1 MAGLPYAVPSNYVI
15 RLVEESATA
24 NATLDGTA
32 RSEPTQPHP
41 GPHPSF
47 PHHFQFPQIS
57 LHNLTL
63 KAHYHGPHTP
73 ESIRTSTSGTWAPA
87 TDVRETLRS
96 YHIEIETPGTTDK
109 EALLIQWLSPHTLL
123 VQGNIKRPANI
134 GLLDGEEGEKVW
146 EGKDDGWAREAGHDK
161 KPEADGGPIERTPSR
176 ETVEAELLADMRPSI
191 LLSERKVGP
200 WRRTFTL
207 PNDVDIQELKARL
220 EGGLLRIDVPKRSVE
235 DEELLKRGGVKVTI
249 E

>member
-1 MAGLPYAVPSNYVI
+1 MAGLPYAVPSNYVV

-24 NATLDGTA
+24 NAPLDGPT
-32 RSEPTQPHP
+32 RTEPTQPHP

-73 ESIRTSTSGTWAPA
+73 ESIRTSSAGTWAPA
-87 TDVRETLRS
+87 TDIRETLRF

-109 EALLIQWLSPHTLL
+109 ETLLIQWMSPHTLL

-134 GLLDGEEGEKVW
+134 GLLDSEGGDKVW
-146 EGKDDGWAREAGHDK
+146 EGKEDGWAREAGHDK
-161 KPEADGGPIERTPSR
+161 VSHYRLCPYSSLHHDRVQNLLTSYYIEN
-176 ETVEAELLADMRPSI
+176 
-191 LLSERKVGP
+191 
-200 WRRTFTL
+200 RR
-207 PNDVDIQELKARL
+207 V
-220 EGGLLRIDVPKRSVE
+220 
-235 DEELLKRGGVKVTI
+235 
-249 E
+249 